1 MRIFVTG
8 GTGLVGRRLCA
19 LLVARGDQVECLTR
33 DPAAAAARL
42 PAGVA
47 CCEGDPAVGG
57 PWQERAREA
66 DAIINLAGE
75 SVGEGLWTRGKVRRI
90 RRSRLASTRNLVDA
104 IAAADHPQV
113 LVSASATGYYGDQ
126 GDRALGEAAGP
137 GDGFLARLAVEWEN
151 AAREAGSDR
160 VRVVLLRFGAV
171 LDPGGGM
178 LGKLLGPVRAGL
190 GGRLGSGRQYVPW
203 IHAADLARA
212 VLFVLDQPA
221 VEGPVNVVA
230 PDPPT
235 QARFIAALAAAVGRT
250 PGLPA
255 PAFALRLALGRK
267 AEIVLASQ
275 RAVPNALRAAGFRFE
290 HADLDEALR
299 DLLRA

>member
-33 DPAAAAARL
+33 DPAAAATRL
-42 PAGVA
+42 PAGVIG
-47 CCEGDPAVGG
+47 CDGDPAESG
-57 PWQERAREA
+57 PWQDRVRAA
-66 DAIINLAGE
+66 DAVINLAGE
-75 SVGEGLWTRGKVRRI
+75 SVGEGLWTRGKIRRI
-90 RRSRLASTRNLVDA
+90 RRSRLAGTRNLVAA
-104 IAAADHPQV
+104 IAAADQPQI
-113 LVSASATGYYGDQ
+113 LISASATGYYGDQ
-126 GDRALGEAAGP
+126 GDRALGETAGP

-151 AAREAGSDR
+151 AAREAECER

-178 LGKLLGPVRAGL
+178 LAKLLGPVRAGL

-203 IHAADLARA
+203 IHAGDLARA
-212 VLFVLDQPA
+212 VLFVLDQPGVA
-221 VEGPVNVVA
+221 GPVNVVA

-235 QARFIAALAAAVGRT
+235 QARFVAALAAAVGRT

-255 PAFALRLALGRK
+255 PAFALRLLLGRK
-267 AEIVLASQ
+267 AEIVLSSQ

-290 HADLDEALR
+290 FADLDAALR
-299 DLLRA
+299 DLLRG

>member
-8 GTGLVGRRLCA
+8 GTGMVGRRLCA

-33 DPAAAAARL
+33 DAAAAAARL

-47 CCEGDPAVGG
+47 CCEGDPAVSG
-57 PWQERAREA
+57 PWQDRVRAA

-75 SVGEGLWTRGKVRRI
+75 SVGEGLWTRGKVRRL
-90 RRSRLASTRNLVDA
+90 RRSRLAGTRNLVAA
-104 IAAADHPQV
+104 IAAADRPQV

-151 AAREAGSDR
+151 AAREAECER

-178 LGKLLGPVRAGL
+178 LAKLLGPVRAGL

-203 IHAADLARA
+203 IHAGDLARA
-212 VLFVLDQPA
+212 VLFVLDQPGVA
-221 VEGPVNVVA
+221 GPVNVVA

-235 QARFIAALAAAVGRT
+235 QARFIAALAGAVGRK

-255 PAFALRLALGRK
+255 PAFALRLLLGRK
-267 AEIVLASQ
+267 AEIVLSSQ

-290 HADLDEALR
+290 FADLDAALR
-299 DLLRA
+299 DLLRG